1 MENRRDADRLRPVL
15 PRLTAPWT
23 GGSLPRTRGFGL
35 SADGGTVVVL
45 FTGTDFPEVPLP
57 GLGLAIL
64 SGLDAFARDLG
75 VRR

>member
-1 MENRRDADRLRPVL
+1 
-15 PRLTAPWT
+15 
-23 GGSLPRTRGFGL
+23 
-35 SADGGTVVVL
+35 L

-64 SGLDAFARDLG
+64 SDLDAFARDLG